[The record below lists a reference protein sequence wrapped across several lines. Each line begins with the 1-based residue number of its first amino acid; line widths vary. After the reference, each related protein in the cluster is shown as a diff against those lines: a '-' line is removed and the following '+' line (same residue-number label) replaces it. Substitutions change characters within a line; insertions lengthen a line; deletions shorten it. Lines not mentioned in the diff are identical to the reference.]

1 MTYYYN
7 PKTGQYAK
15 VLGVDDITGIAVV
28 VINDKAVTM
37 AWNEFIKE
45 FKRMG
50 VERWA
55 VKNITT
61 GYKNLKKEVR
71 AMTHSCV

>member
-1 MTYYYN
+1 MTYYFN

-15 VLGVDDITGIAVV
+15 VLGVDDITGTAVV
-28 VINDKAVTM
+28 AINDKAVTM

-50 VERWA
+50 
-55 VKNITT
+55 
-61 GYKNLKKEVR
+61 G
-71 AMTHSCV
+71 